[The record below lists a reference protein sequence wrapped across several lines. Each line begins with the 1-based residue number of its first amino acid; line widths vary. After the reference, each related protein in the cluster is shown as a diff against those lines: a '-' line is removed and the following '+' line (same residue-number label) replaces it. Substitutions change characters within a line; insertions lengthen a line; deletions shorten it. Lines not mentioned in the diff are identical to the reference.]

1 MHTTTITG
9 NLTHDPD
16 GLRHVGD
23 AAVLNLNVAVN
34 RREKVKG
41 EWQDGEP
48 SFYRLNIWRDLA
60 VNAAESLRK
69 GQEVI
74 VVGTVKTRSWEQ
86 DGQRRSAQEIDVD
99 AIGPNLRFQT
109 AQSQK
114 VQKNS
119 GGASTT
125 GGFASTSGTGS
136 GWGNDQPQD
145 PWGAQENSGG
155 GSWGTPN
162 DGPAP
167 F

>member
-9 NLTHDPD
+9 NITKDPE

-23 AAVLNLNVAVN
+23 APVLNLNVAVN

-48 SFYRLNIWRDLA
+48 TFYRLNIWRDLA
-60 VNAAESLRK
+60 VNAADSLRK

-74 VVGTVKTRSWEQ
+74 VVGTVKTHSWDQ

-109 AQSQK
+109 TTAQK
-114 VQKNS
+114 VHKNS
-119 GGASTT
+119 GGQSA
-125 GGFASTSGTGS
+125 GGAGAG
-136 GWGNDQPQD
+136 GWGNDQPPQD
-145 PWGAQENSGG
+145 PWGGAPASG
-155 GSWGTPN
+155 GSWGTPQDN
-162 DGPAP
+162 EPP

>member
-1 MHTTTITG
+1 MHQVVITG

-48 SFYRLNIWRDLA
+48 TFCRLNIWRDLA
-60 VNAAESLRK
+60 VNAAESLRR
-69 GQEVI
+69 GQEVV
-74 VVGTVKTRSWEQ
+74 VVGTAKTRSWDQ

-109 AQSQK
+109 TTAQK
-114 VQKNS
+114 VQKNT

-125 GGFASTSGTGS
+125 AGFAGTGG
-136 GWGNDQPQD
+136 GWGNAQPAQD
-145 PWGAQENSGG
+145 PWGGAPASG
-155 GSWGTPN
+155 GSWGTP
-162 DGPAP
+162 DSDDPP